1 MQGHAACMK
10 YIGSGRNQGRSGR
23 FVLRPFAWDAVK
35 AVISAGW
42 PQILRNG
49 NLMAGAGMDML
60 WRWQT
65 KNCNPAFQQGCSSHA
80 QMERFELSH
89 RLSQSTPLAGE
100 PLEPLGYICLC
111 GWTSCA
117 AQASWR
123 RERDSNPRCLST
135 SLVFKTSAF
144 NRSAISPREPAIS
157 IIACRRIFVKY
168 QFEGI
173 SDSVRRLEGGEER
186 RGTASSGC
194 SAHSRGQFPA
204 GKVTASGRPSATW
217 SQHRPDRP
225 GHWRSVRRGTRL
237 QRRSRRGGG
246 ASAARR

>member
-100 PLEPLGYICLC
+100 PLEPLGYICICGWNQLC
-111 GWTSCA
+111 GSGKA
-117 AQASWR
+117 
-123 RERDSNPRCLST
+123 
-135 SLVFKTSAF
+135 
-144 NRSAISPREPAIS
+144 
-157 IIACRRIFVKY
+157 
-168 QFEGI
+168 
-173 SDSVRRLEGGEER
+173 GGE
-186 RGTASSGC
+186 RGIRTPGAFRHHWFSRPAPSTA
-194 SAHSRGQFPA
+194 
-204 GKVTASGRPSATW
+204 RPS
-217 SQHRPDRP
+217 
-225 GHWRSVRRGTRL
+225 L
-237 QRRSRRGGG
+237 QNRTSSNSIPLPRVQVKG
-246 ASAARR
+246 